1 MKLLRAETWVLSGTV
16 MSGLSG
22 DRFCFLTST
31 GAPELSQAVQF
42 SYNVAFS
49 AAAFVAK
56 VRNLRVGKQ
65 SPIYAKTTNHLSPY
79 MPKHEIPQSVL
90 DIKRKKHQEKLCTT
104 KSLNDR
110 APIYQFM

>member
-1 MKLLRAETWVLSGTV
+1 MGSVKLLRAETGALSGTV

-31 GAPELSQAVQF
+31 GAPELSQPVQF

-56 VRNLRVGKQ
+56 VRNLRAGKQ
-65 SPIYAKTTNHLSPY
+65 SPIYAKTTNHPSPY
-79 MPKHEIPQSVL
+79 IPKSMEFYSPYWTSNKQN
-90 DIKRKKHQEKLCTT
+90 IKKNPVQLRV
-104 KSLNDR
+104 
-110 APIYQFM
+110 